1 MTSRESETDSI
12 QSKSEREVKVAQSR
26 PTLCDP
32 MNCTVHGILYYII
45 LE

>member
-1 MTSRESETDSI
+1 M
-12 QSKSEREVKVAQSR
+12 KVKLKLQVAQSR

-32 MNCTVHGILYYII
+32 MHYIVYGILQARI